1 MVMTVVM
8 AMVVVVVVVMVVG
21 LVWKTGRKT
30 SHSDRFSSYSF
41 LLLDLL

>member
-8 AMVVVVVVVMVVG
+8 AMVVVVVVMVVG